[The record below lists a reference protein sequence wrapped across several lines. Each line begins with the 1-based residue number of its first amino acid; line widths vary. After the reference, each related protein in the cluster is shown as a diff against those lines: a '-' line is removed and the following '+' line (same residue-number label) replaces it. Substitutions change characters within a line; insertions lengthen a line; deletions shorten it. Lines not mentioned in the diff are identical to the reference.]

1 MGSGHHW
8 QVCAFYLWTGRNL
21 PRTIGV
27 MRANNYRGGMIG
39 VVVLETLR
47 QIEAELGGIKI
58 QEFFDLILGT
68 K

>member
-1 MGSGHHW
+1 
-8 QVCAFYLWTGRNL
+8 
-21 PRTIGV
+21 